1 MTVEQNTVE
10 LTSSN
15 KYIKHSCTWN
25 NSHRILTE
33 QGQKISRIQSCKN
46 DHHVTGKDE
55 RGKKKKE
62 IGTGP
67 EPLGGTCERR
77 KVPLPWELPSTA
89 GRLARTDRA
98 LRRLREKCSRW
109 LVADRTKKG
118 QHRWSWPPHCTTRPK
133 MGVFCWCAQG
143 LGAET
148 RLQWTAL
155 GKGLGLAAQRQ
166 SAAWPRPQTGVCKG
180 RRLASY
186 QSPTQQPHSL
196 SQVLKAGVAPPPR
209 GLAVCKCLWAA
220 YMWRWGW
227 NPSLVPYVF
236 GGFRCWRLCKL
247 SALRTSEGITGTPV
261 GVQVWH

>member
-33 QGQKISRIQSCKN
+33 QGQKISHIQSCKS

-55 RGKKKKE
+55 RGKKKKGNRE
-62 IGTGP
+62 RTWAPGRDLWKKKGSFTLGT
-67 EPLGGTCERR
+67 
-77 KVPLPWELPSTA
+77 A
-89 GRLARTDRA
+89 FNRLARTDRA

-109 LVADRTKKG
+109 LVAGRTKKG

-155 GKGLGLAAQRQ
+155 GKGLGLAAQTQ

-180 RRLASY
+180 RRLAGYRSR
-186 QSPTQQPHSL
+186 TAASL
-196 SQVLKAGVAPPPR
+196 SFSGTHSRCSSASKSSGSVQVPVGGPHVEVGLKSEP
-209 GLAVCKCLWAA
+209 C
-220 YMWRWGW
+220 
-227 NPSLVPYVF
+227 PSVF